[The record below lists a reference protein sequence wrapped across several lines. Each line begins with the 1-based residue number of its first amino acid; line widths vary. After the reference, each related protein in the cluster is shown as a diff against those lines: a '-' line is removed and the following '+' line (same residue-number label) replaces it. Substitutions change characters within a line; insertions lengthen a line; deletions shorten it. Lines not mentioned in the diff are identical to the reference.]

1 MVRITRFSVDDRED
15 PDFLN
20 HPSLNN
26 NNWDD
31 DETDPDFDLFDNP
44 GDSGIIFNNSGDG
57 NHKKNNPNK
66 PTDDESDFS

>member
-26 NNWDD
+26 NYWDD
-31 DETDPDFDLFDNP
+31 DDFDPDFDLFDNP
-44 GDSGIIFNNSGDG
+44 DDSGIVYRNPPDDK
-57 NHKKNNPNK
+57 HQDNNPDK
-66 PTDDESDFS
+66 PADDESDSS